1 MYSFSIKNSIDLLF
15 LGWNR
20 KRDILYNVCSFFVL
34 PVLAHLYNSL
44 IGCSEGKLN
53 NGYFLIYG
61 FHVKFSDEDESK
73 KSPPTAF
80 GLKCTKK

>member
-1 MYSFSIKNSIDLLF
+1 MFIVSFA
-15 LGWNR
+15 
-20 KRDILYNVCSFFVL
+20 L

-73 KSPPTAF
+73 KSPPTTF
-80 GLKCTKK
+80 GLKCTKKLI